1 MSAAEAGQAAVA
13 GEAAAGQEVAV
24 VEGVVA
30 GAEGKRSALGL
41 LNSIHKEE
49 IA

>member
-1 MSAAEAGQAAVA
+1 MSAAEAGPAVAAEVAAAGREAAVA
-13 GEAAAGQEVAV
+13 AAVAAA
-24 VEGVVA
+24 
-30 GAEGKRSALGL
+30 GKRSALGL